1 MSKLSQKDRVLCH
14 LHKFGEITSW
24 EAIKEYG
31 ITRIS
36 AVIFKLRKEGW
47 YIENEWVTTKNRY
60 GDDVRFV
67 SYKLMT
73 KPYWKI
79 KKIGE
84 VKEIGIDDIEW
95 IKVEEVK

>member
-14 LHKFGEITSW
+14 LHTFGEITSW

-36 AVIFKLRKEGW
+36 AVIFNLRKEGW

-60 GDDVRFV
+60 GDDVRYV
-67 SYKLMT
+67 NYKLIS
-73 KPYWKI
+73 KPYWNIHSIESNI
-79 KKIGE
+79 KPFVE
-84 VKEIGIDDIEW
+84 L
-95 IKVEEVK
+95 KVDK